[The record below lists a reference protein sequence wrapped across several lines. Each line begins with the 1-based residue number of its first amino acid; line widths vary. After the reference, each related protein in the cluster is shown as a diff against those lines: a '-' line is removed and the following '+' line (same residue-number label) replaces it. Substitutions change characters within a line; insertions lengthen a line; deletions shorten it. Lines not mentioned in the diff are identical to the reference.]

1 MKSRCFCSGGI
12 GQSCQHSVTAYVG
25 MTDDSAGGSDSGEE
39 NDQEGDA
46 QAHTRM
52 HAHTH
57 ASTHTQPPSS
67 SKASSH
73 LFDTV
78 ITAHADSNDG

>member
-46 QAHTRM
+46 QART
-52 HAHTH
+52 HAHTQ
-57 ASTHTQPPSS
+57 ADTHSRHPPQRHLPIYLTQ
-67 SKASSH
+67 
-73 LFDTV
+73 
-78 ITAHADSNDG
+78 

>member
-1 MKSRCFCSGGI
+1 
-12 GQSCQHSVTAYVG
+12 
-25 MTDDSAGGSDSGEE
+25 MTDDSGGRSDLEVEMIMKIRCPQDIALPPPTFSNGCAYT
-39 NDQEGDA
+39 NI
-46 QAHTRM
+46 HTI
-52 HAHTH
+52 
-57 ASTHTQPPSS
+57 S

>member
-1 MKSRCFCSGGI
+1 MKSHCFCSGGI
-12 GQSCQHSVTAYVG
+12 GQSCQHSVTVYVG

-46 QAHTRM
+46 QAHR
-52 HAHTH
+52 H
-57 ASTHTQPPSS
+57 THTQTQPS

>member
-46 QAHTRM
+46 QAY
-52 HAHTH
+52 
-57 ASTHTQPPSS
+57 THT
-67 SKASSH
+67 
-73 LFDTV
+73 
-78 ITAHADSNDG
+78 

>member
-39 NDQEGDA
+39 NDQEGDK
-46 QAHTRM
+46 HKRT
-52 HAHTH
+52 HTH
-57 ASTHTQPPSS
+57 SCHPPQRHLPIYLTQ
-67 SKASSH
+67 
-73 LFDTV
+73 
-78 ITAHADSNDG
+78 

>member
-46 QAHTRM
+46 QAQ
-52 HAHTH
+52 AHTH
-57 ASTHTQPPSS
+57 SRHPPQRHLPIYLTQ
-67 SKASSH
+67 
-73 LFDTV
+73 
-78 ITAHADSNDG
+78 